1 MNDALNKQAESR
13 RRSTLALLHR
23 INTEWVSA
31 DYLRHKLS
39 CTKHQVRR
47 DIELLET
54 NKMVV
59 CQQLLDI
66 RDEGVGISD
75 EAIEKPRTAKT
86 VIVKLTSR
94 GTKMAERIPPWTV
107 DI

>member
-1 MNDALNKQAESR
+1 MNDALNKQAEAR
-13 RRSTLALLHR
+13 RRVALVLLGR
-23 INTEWVSA
+23 INAEWVSA

-47 DIELLET
+47 DIELLRSE
-54 NKMVV
+54 KLVS

-75 EAIEKPRTAKT
+75 EEVGRPRTAKT
-86 VIVKLTSR
+86 VIVKLT
-94 GTKMAERIPPWTV
+94 TKGRKKAESIPPWSV